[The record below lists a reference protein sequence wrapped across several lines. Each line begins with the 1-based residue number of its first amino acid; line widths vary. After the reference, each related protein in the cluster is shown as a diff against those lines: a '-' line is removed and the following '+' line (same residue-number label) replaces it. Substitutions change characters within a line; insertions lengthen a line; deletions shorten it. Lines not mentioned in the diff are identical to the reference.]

1 MGGPAKQRG
10 PTYSLCMRCNQ
21 KHPGDCSAM
30 LVRCYICKDEGHRWR
45 DCQCLGRGCFHCGDT
60 GYKRRECPCMTT
72 EGVQRQRAA
81 TQSQQQSMIVD
92 RPVRPTK
99 SGASANRGRPW
110 FQEERTRGKIY
121 HMTQKDIGAVP
132 DVVAGTL

>member
-1 MGGPAKQRG
+1 
-10 PTYSLCMRCNQ
+10 
-21 KHPGDCSAM
+21 
-30 LVRCYICKDEGHRWR
+30 
-45 DCQCLGRGCFHCGDT
+45 
-60 GYKRRECPCMTT
+60 MTT

-121 HMTQKDIGAVP
+121 HMTQKDMGAVP
-132 DVVAGTL
+132 DVVAGIL